1 MNSPPV
7 NPMRD
12 AALEP
17 LALGPAV
24 LGSEAEGTRVL
35 RSNLE
40 LLEMRLLAVEMV
52 ALEVTLLLAET
63 EKELLGLIEF
73 EDELVECGVGVLE
86 ENPGGG
92 AVPFAPAVKEASGI
106 PLEIVALFTQF
117 DDLGVLNGPVGVTV
131 SPTV

>member
-1 MNSPPV
+1 
-7 NPMRD
+7 MRD

-40 LLEMRLLAVEMV
+40 LLEMRLLAVVEMV

-73 EDELVECGVGVLE
+73 EDELVECGVECWKKIRVVVQC
-86 ENPGGG
+86 P
-92 AVPFAPAVKEASGI
+92 
-106 PLEIVALFTQF
+106 
-117 DDLGVLNGPVGVTV
+117 
-131 SPTV
+131 SPQRLKKRAGFRWR

>member
-1 MNSPPV
+1 
-7 NPMRD
+7 MRD

-17 LALGPAV
+17 LALGPGV

-40 LLEMRLLAVEMV
+40 LLEMRLLAVVEMV